1 MAGLGGGAFSI
12 GQAGNI
18 AMHVASPIK
27 MPTTHYNGRVGGGGG
42 GGGGGGKGSKAV
54 QAVTMEVVGV
64 MVVSVGT
71 PINIVMAMAVQAMW
85 EAAAVLVEGEMDI
98 TTTMLMVYG
107 KELIITPILEA
118 SGAGG
123 SQGASGQVEQR
134 KEAQVVR
141 EAKEEDLN
149 KVEIMEIQ
157 VILAVQERVSMVV
170 VA

>member
-1 MAGLGGGAFSI
+1 MVEL
-12 GQAGNI
+12 
-18 AMHVASPIK
+18 VAVAAEAAVAA
-27 MPTTHYNGRVGGGGG
+27 RAA
-42 GGGGGGKGSKAV
+42 KAV

-71 PINIVMAMAVQAMW
+71 PINIVMAMAVQAVL
-85 EAAAVLVEGEMDI
+85 EALAVLVEGEMDI

-107 KELIITPILEA
+107 KELIITPILELVE
-118 SGAGG
+118 
-123 SQGASGQVEQR
+123 QGVLRVPVAQVEQR

-149 KVEIMEIQ
+149 KLEITVLKAEQ
-157 VILAVQERVSMVV
+157 VAQEQVNMVV

>member
-1 MAGLGGGAFSI
+1 MVEL
-12 GQAGNI
+12 
-18 AMHVASPIK
+18 VAVAAEAAVAA
-27 MPTTHYNGRVGGGGG
+27 RAA
-42 GGGGGGKGSKAV
+42 KAV

-71 PINIVMAMAVQAMW
+71 PINIVMAMAVQAVL
-85 EAAAVLVEGEMDI
+85 EALAVLVEGEMDI

-107 KELIITPILEA
+107 KELIITPILELVE
-118 SGAGG
+118 
-123 SQGASGQVEQR
+123 QGVLRVPVAQVEQL

-149 KVEIMEIQ
+149 KLEITVLKAEQ
-157 VILAVQERVSMVV
+157 VAQEQVNMVV

>member
-1 MAGLGGGAFSI
+1 MVEL
-12 GQAGNI
+12 
-18 AMHVASPIK
+18 VAVAAEAAVAA
-27 MPTTHYNGRVGGGGG
+27 RAA
-42 GGGGGGKGSKAV
+42 KAV

-71 PINIVMAMAVQAMW
+71 PINIVMAMAVQAVL
-85 EAAAVLVEGEMDI
+85 EALAVLVEGEMDI
-98 TTTMLMVYG
+98 NTTTLTVYG
-107 KELIITPILEA
+107 KNQIITLTMELVE
-118 SGAGG
+118 
-123 SQGASGQVEQR
+123 QGVLRVPVAQVEQR

-149 KVEIMEIQ
+149 KLEIMEIQ

>member
-1 MAGLGGGAFSI
+1 MAAR
-12 GQAGNI
+12 A
-18 AMHVASPIK
+18 A
-27 MPTTHYNGRVGGGGG
+27 
-42 GGGGGGKGSKAV
+42 KAV

-71 PINIVMAMAVQAMW
+71 PINIVMAMAVQAVL
-85 EAAAVLVEGEMDI
+85 EALAVLVEGEMDI

-107 KELIITPILEA
+107 KELIITPILELVE
-118 SGAGG
+118 
-123 SQGASGQVEQR
+123 QGVLRVPVAQVEQL

>member
-1 MAGLGGGAFSI
+1 MLAAE
-12 GQAGNI
+12 A
-18 AMHVASPIK
+18 VAAEAAVK
-27 MPTTHYNGRVGGGGG
+27 VA
-42 GGGGGGKGSKAV
+42 KAV
-54 QAVTMEVVGV
+54 LVATVEVVDV
-64 MVVSVGT
+64 IQASVGIL
-71 PINIVMAMAVQAMW
+71 INIVMAMAVQAVL
-85 EAAAVLVEGEMDI
+85 EALAVLVEGEMDI

-107 KELIITPILEA
+107 KKLIITPILELVE
-118 SGAGG
+118 
-123 SQGASGQVEQR
+123 QGVLRVPVAQVEQR

>member
-1 MAGLGGGAFSI
+1 MALAE
-12 GQAGNI
+12 Q
-18 AMHVASPIK
+18 VAE
-27 MPTTHYNGRVGGGGG
+27 V
-42 GGGGGGKGSKAV
+42 V
-54 QAVTMEVVGV
+54 QAATMGVVDVLEDFVGV
-64 MVVSVGT
+64 LD
-71 PINIVMAMAVQAMW
+71 NIVMAMAVQAVL
-85 EAAAVLVEGEMDI
+85 EALAVLVEGEMDI

-107 KELIITPILEA
+107 KELIITPILELVE
-118 SGAGG
+118 
-123 SQGASGQVEQR
+123 QGVLRVPVAQVEQR

>member
-1 MAGLGGGAFSI
+1 MA
-12 GQAGNI
+12 
-18 AMHVASPIK
+18 VAEEAAVAA
-27 MPTTHYNGRVGGGGG
+27 RAA
-42 GGGGGGKGSKAV
+42 KAV

-71 PINIVMAMAVQAMW
+71 PINIVMAMAVQAVL
-85 EAAAVLVEGEMDI
+85 EALAVLVEGEMDI

-107 KELIITPILEA
+107 KELIITPILELVE
-118 SGAGG
+118 
-123 SQGASGQVEQR
+123 QGVLRVPVAQVEQR

-149 KVEIMEIQ
+149 KLEITVLKAEQ
-157 VILAVQERVSMVV
+157 VAQEQVNMVV

>member
-1 MAGLGGGAFSI
+1 MVEL
-12 GQAGNI
+12 
-18 AMHVASPIK
+18 VAVAAEAAVAA
-27 MPTTHYNGRVGGGGG
+27 RAA
-42 GGGGGGKGSKAV
+42 KAV

-71 PINIVMAMAVQAMW
+71 PINIVMAMAVQAVL
-85 EAAAVLVEGEMDI
+85 EALAVLVEGEMDI

-107 KELIITPILEA
+107 KELIITPILELVE
-118 SGAGG
+118 
-123 SQGASGQVEQR
+123 QGVLRVPVAQVEQL